1 MSPIARRLDFNTLR
15 LMKGALP
22 VRMNLSDRLI
32 TLRRLDPVR
41 KWESLD
47 DRRFCRCC
55 RKFISGRQI
64 DVLEENRSRG
74 QLRLVCPTEN
84 CSSTPAEWVYPNEI
98 AQPLNRW
105 GRRVL
110 RAMKKRSVKL
120 IPAPAA

>member
-1 MSPIARRLDFNTLR
+1 
-15 LMKGALP
+15 MKGAPP
-22 VRMNLSDRLI
+22 VHMNLSDRLLA
-32 TLRRLDPVR
+32 LRDLDPLR

-64 DVLEENRSRG
+64 DVLEENRLSRE
-74 QLRLVCPTEN
+74 LRLVCPTEN

-105 GRRVL
+105 GRRAI
-110 RAMKKRSVKL
+110 RAMNKRSAKL